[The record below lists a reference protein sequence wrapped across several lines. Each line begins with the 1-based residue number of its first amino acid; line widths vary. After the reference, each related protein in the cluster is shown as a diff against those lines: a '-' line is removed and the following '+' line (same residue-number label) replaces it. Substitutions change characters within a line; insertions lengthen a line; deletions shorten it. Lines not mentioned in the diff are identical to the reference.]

1 MIVIKLKTLVKVLVE
16 KLIALF
22 RIICQGIHTI
32 ATITTITTIATI
44 ATTATTAS
52 TTTTITITITIT
64 TTITISITITITTI
78 TITTTT
84 TILYINIMIMI
95 TIISIDALA
104 KAQML
109 KNKIN
114 DYNLKGQLINKD
126 TATASSNIDTTTT
139 TNTDTSSSNK
149 STYEEKKV
157 FKDMLT
163 FPTTFTIKIV
173 GTNHPTFVNDIIAS
187 VATEIGCLPDTI
199 KYSISNSKQGN
210 YISITITPY
219 FQNSDEIYAAY
230 SIISKDPRVKYV
242 I

>member
-1 MIVIKLKTLVKVLVE
+1 
-16 KLIALF
+16 
-22 RIICQGIHTI
+22 
-32 ATITTITTIATI
+32 
-44 ATTATTAS
+44 
-52 TTTTITITITIT
+52 
-64 TTITISITITITTI
+64 
-78 TITTTT
+78 
-84 TILYINIMIMI
+84 MI
-95 TIISIDALA
+95 TNISIDALA

-109 KNKIN
+109 KNKIS

-126 TATASSNIDTTTT
+126 TATASSNTSTGTDTDTTTT
-139 TNTDTSSSNK
+139 TNTDTTSSNK

-173 GTNHPTFVNDIIAS
+173 GANHPTFVNDIIAS

-210 YISITITPY
+210 YISISITPY

-230 SIISKDPRVKYV
+230 SIISKDSRVKYV

>member
-1 MIVIKLKTLVKVLVE
+1 
-16 KLIALF
+16 
-22 RIICQGIHTI
+22 
-32 ATITTITTIATI
+32 
-44 ATTATTAS
+44 
-52 TTTTITITITIT
+52 
-64 TTITISITITITTI
+64 
-78 TITTTT
+78 
-84 TILYINIMIMI
+84 MI
-95 TIISIDALA
+95 TNVSIDALA

-109 KNKIN
+109 KNKIS

-126 TATASSNIDTTTT
+126 TATASSNTNTDTTTT
-139 TNTDTSSSNK
+139 TNTDTASSNK

-173 GTNHPTFVNDIIAS
+173 GANHPTFVNDIIAS